1 MYSHNSDISTIE
13 GLFALLLWAFII
25 LLVVRSIRKKHRR
38 KRMPVRHY
46 SEQPIATQD
55 DMVKPDIKTEH
66 TMSLIDGHRQLSAT
80 HVAARQ
86 RTINDVKHGTVRTG
100 DQGERAEIDVDMA
113 LQRLDGSAYVVF
125 RDLIIPTGKTRLSLT
140 QIDHV
145 IVSTHGV
152 FCIETKSNNG
162 YVYGYKRADKWAQY
176 LAQEKY
182 LMNSPWRQNMHHVKC
197 LERYLNG
204 LLRAPVHSY
213 LAFPNARKVVIDG
226 VEEDASPSGIVN
238 KIQKHTHKIY
248 DLHTVERIAKSLAYM
263 ASKRDELRYR
273 HVDEVKEYL
282 AEKVGS

>member
-1 MYSHNSDISTIE
+1 MYSHNSDISIIE
-13 GLFALLLWAFII
+13 GLLTFLFWVFIVLLI
-25 LLVVRSIRKKHRR
+25 VRLIRKKRRR
-38 KRMPVRHY
+38 KGVPIRHH
-46 SEQPIATQD
+46 SEQPIVTQD
-55 DMVKPDIKTEH
+55 DTA
-66 TMSLIDGHRQLSAT
+66 MSGMKVEYTTSQIDEHRQLE
-80 HVAARQ
+80 VAHAVARQ
-86 RTINDVKHGTVRTG
+86 RTINDVKRGAVRTG

-113 LQRLDGSAYVVF
+113 LQRLDGSAYIVF
-125 RDLIIPTGKTRLSLT
+125 RDLIIPTGKAHPSLT

-176 LAQEKY
+176 LAREKY

-226 VEEDASPSGIVN
+226 IEEDTSPSGIVN
-238 KIQKHTHKIY
+238 KVQKHMHKIY

-263 ASKRDELRYR
+263 ASKRDELRHR

-282 AEKVGS
+282 AKKV